1 MNKENRSKIFLMGG
15 INRNTGPANV
25 NRNLITADRSIWYQ
39 KSRKR
44 LVRFLETA
52 IKFLLSDTIVFSA
65 YVRVFAVRLAKLLK
79 KKTVYLMHGYIKY
92 ENEINQLNVP
102 EEILKEEDAVFAN
115 RVRTGL
121 LITLGVYMVLS
132 GSVFVFA
139 EQLLRMM
146 AADFRILEASV
157 SISERLPNTI
167 AVAGAD
173 RLIKNNDEVCKAVE
187 KLQQTG
193 KKKLTLYVFGK
204 MNHNE
209 SNLFEKY
216 SCCIYRGLLSNEDF
230 LEELKKIQLFVVNS
244 TIESFGLVVG
254 EALSCGCSLLISENV
269 GFCDLLDL
277 TEADVIHD
285 VHDVNEISEK
295 MMYLLKNPNNRRLAA
310 SVNWEHYSK
319 KNVALRLHQICDKL
333 LAGEDYSKIR

>member
-92 ENEINQLNVP
+92 ENEINQLNVS
-102 EEILKEEDAVFAN
+102 EEILKEEDAVL
-115 RVRTGL
+115 RSVD
-121 LITLGVYMVLS
+121 LILCVSETHMKWFKQFYPQLS
-132 GSVFVFA
+132 NIHFLHNGIDCMSPDLA
-139 EQLLRMM
+139 
-146 AADFRILEASV
+146 